1 MIAGACLAFA
11 LFGAVELNDPS
22 AFGADT
28 GLDPVELTALA
39 QSATVRVAGRSCG
52 STLTGSG
59 FVVGST
65 LLTNRHLVAG
75 ASEAKVDQP
84 LAPVLVGV
92 RRTADHLDLASLEPV
107 ASIPLELATADAS
120 VGDPVVFAGHAS
132 GGHSVVREGTVHL
145 FADGATYGVDG
156 PVMLVDGVST
166 VGFSGG
172 PVLDLNG
179 QVVGVLQGYEP
190 NLRLTIAIPVSAV
203 DAWLQDDRVQPG
215 DRTSLPCSQTTAGAQ
230 HGF

>member
-1 MIAGACLAFA
+1 MGLTPNQIPTRDGRAAATFVITNVFA
-11 LFGAVELNDPS
+11 LLNKRGLSVTESPISAENLGKLIDLIADDTISGRIAKEVFEIMAETGGDPE
-22 AFGADT
+22 AI
-28 GLDPVELTALA
+28 V
-39 QSATVRVAGRSCG
+39 
-52 STLTGSG
+52 
-59 FVVGST
+59 
-65 LLTNRHLVAG
+65 
-75 ASEAKVDQP
+75 EAKGLRQITEG
-84 LAPVLVGV
+84 AP
-92 RRTADHLDLASLEPV
+92 ADVFVSADLANMAKV
-107 ASIPLELATADAS
+107 TDAGAS

-190 NLRLTIAIPVSAV
+190 NLRLTIAITVSAWFSV
-203 DAWLQDDRVQPG
+203 
-215 DRTSLPCSQTTAGAQ
+215 
-230 HGF
+230 